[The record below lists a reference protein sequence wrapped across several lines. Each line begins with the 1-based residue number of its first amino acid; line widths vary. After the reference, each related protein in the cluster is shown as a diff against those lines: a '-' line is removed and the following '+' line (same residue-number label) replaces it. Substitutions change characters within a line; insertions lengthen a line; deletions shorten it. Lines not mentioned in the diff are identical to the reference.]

1 MNVEKRVS
9 LSHLRR
15 SRSLSIWSWSK
26 AMSFCVQSRCWL
38 PLPALLSAWGC
49 VEHSGPVLSDAPGIP
64 TPDPI
69 APIPTPDQLAWQT
82 QELSAFLHFGVNTFV
97 DQELGDG
104 KASPTLFNPTG
115 LDANQWLATLQN
127 AGFRQAM
134 LTAKHHD
141 GFCLW
146 PSRCTD
152 YSVAASPWR
161 NGAGDVVREF
171 VDAAHRANI
180 RVGLALS
187 PLDRHDPAY
196 GTPAYLTVFECQLTE
211 LLSNYGALDEVWI
224 WGGPSL
230 PTGFDWDTVRS
241 LVRRLQPHALID
253 IGNFMSPADGDVR
266 SVGQALADPVIIT
279 DQTSVVTIPDSTS
292 QTPVWYPAEAAYAI
306 RPGWFWHAAE
316 DTQLQPLSQLL
327 DFYYDSVGRNS
338 RLLLDV
344 PPNDQGLLADPDV
357 AEVNEFGAAIRA
369 IYRSNLAAG
378 RPASADSSFKGS
390 AERAASQAVDG
401 KLDTF
406 WAAGEDQ
413 TKARLEV
420 DFGSDT
426 TFNVVSLQ
434 EPIALGER
442 TTQYHLE
449 AKSNGTWTT
458 IASGT
463 VIGERKLQRV
473 GEITASS
480 LALVITESRAVP
492 AIAELGVYESPFP

>member
-1 MNVEKRVS
+1 MNVEKCVS

-15 SRSLSIWSWSK
+15 SRSLSIRSRLK
-26 AMSFCVQSRCWL
+26 AMSFYVQAQCWL

-49 VEHSGPVLSDAPGIP
+49 VEHSGSVLSDAPGIP

-69 APIPTPDQLAWQT
+69 APLPTAEQFAWQT
-82 QELSAFLHFGVNTFV
+82 QELSAFLHFGINTFV
-97 DQELGDG
+97 DQEQGDG

-115 LDANQWLATLQN
+115 LDASQWLGTLQN

-161 NGAGDVVREF
+161 NGAGDVVQEF

-187 PLDRHDPAY
+187 PLDRHDPTY
-196 GTPAYLTVFECQLTE
+196 GTPAYQAVFDCQLTE

-224 WGGPSL
+224 WSGPSL
-230 PTGFDWDTVRS
+230 PPDFDWDSVRS

-253 IGNFMSPADGDVR
+253 VGNFVISGHADVR
-266 SVGQALADPVIIT
+266 NVGRGLAEPVVVT
-279 DQTSVVTIPDSTS
+279 DQTSVVSIPGS

-306 RPGWFWHAAE
+306 RPGWFWHAGE
-316 DTQLQPLSQLL
+316 DTQLEPLSQLL

-344 PPNDQGLLADPDV
+344 PPNNQGLLADPDV
-357 AEVNEFGAAIRA
+357 AELNEFGAAIRT
-369 IYRSNLAAG
+369 IYKSNLAAG
-378 RPASADSSFKGS
+378 RPASADSSFEGS
-390 AERAASQAVDG
+390 AERAPSQAVDG

-406 WAAGEDQ
+406 WAAGADQ
-413 TKARLEV
+413 TSARLEL

-442 TTQYHLE
+442 TTQYRLE
-449 AKSNGTWTT
+449 AKSNGAWTT

-473 GEITASS
+473 GEVTASR